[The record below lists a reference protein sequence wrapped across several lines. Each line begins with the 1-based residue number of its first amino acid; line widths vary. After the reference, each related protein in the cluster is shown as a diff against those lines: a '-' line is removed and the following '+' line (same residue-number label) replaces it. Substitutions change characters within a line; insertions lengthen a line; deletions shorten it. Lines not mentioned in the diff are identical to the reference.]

1 MDDLEPPVAGG
12 AAGAP
17 IRLQK
22 ALADAG
28 VGSRRA
34 CEELI
39 EQGRVA
45 VDGVVVRVQGS
56 RVDAASQVITVDG
69 ERVAAAKAGNVYLA
83 LNKPRGMLSTMADDR
98 GRSSLGDLVAD
109 RSQRV
114 FHVGRLD
121 AESEGLLLLTN
132 DGTLA
137 HRLAHPKYGVHKTY
151 LAEVQGPLGKAISKR
166 LREGV
171 ELDDGIARADSVRP
185 VGSFAGRVHLEIVLH
200 EGRNHI
206 VRRMLDAVGHP
217 VLRLVR
223 TAIGPVQLGSLKPG
237 KTRHLT
243 SHEVNSLHQLV
254 EM

>member
-1 MDDLEPPVAGG
+1 MAVAED
-12 AAGAP
+12 P
-17 IRLQK
+17 SRIRLQR
-22 ALADAG
+22 ALAAAG

-45 VDGVVVRVQGS
+45 VDGAIVTVQGS
-56 RVDAASQVITVDG
+56 RVDPTSQVITVDG
-69 ERVAAAKAGNVYLA
+69 ERVAAAKTGMVYLA
-83 LNKPRGMLSTMADDR
+83 LNKPRGMVSTMADER
-98 GRSSLGDLVAD
+98 GRASLGDLVGD

-114 FHVGRLD
+114 FHIGRLD

-137 HRLAHPKYGVHKTY
+137 HRLAHPKYLVHKTY
-151 LAEVQGPLGKAISKR
+151 LAEVQGPLGKAVSRR
-166 LREGV
+166 LRNGV
-171 ELDDGIARADSVRP
+171 DLDDGLAKADSVRA
-185 VGSFAGRVHLEIVLH
+185 VGAFAGRVHLEVVLH

-223 TAIGPVQLGSLKPG
+223 TAIGPIQLGNLKPG

-243 SHEVNSLHQLV
+243 SHEVNALHQLV
-254 EM
+254 DM

>member
-1 MDDLEPPVAGG
+1 MAEYDDGTKV
-12 AAGAP
+12 
-17 IRLQK
+17 RLQK

-56 RVDAASQVITVDG
+56 RVDAAEQVITVDG
-69 ERVAAAKAGNVYLA
+69 ERVAAAKAGMVYLA

-98 GRSSLGDLVAD
+98 GRSSLADLVGD
-109 RSQRV
+109 RAQRV
-114 FHVGRLD
+114 FHIGRLD
-121 AESEGLLLLTN
+121 ADSEGLLLLTN

-137 HRLAHPKYGVHKTY
+137 HRLAHPKYEVRKTY

-171 ELDDGIARADSVRP
+171 ELIDGIAKADAVRP
-185 VGSFAGRVHLEIVLH
+185 VGAFAGRVHLEVVLH

-206 VRRMLDAVGHP
+206 VRRMLEAVGHP

-223 TAIGPVQLGSLKPG
+223 TAIGPVQLGNLKPG

-243 SHEVNSLHQLV
+243 SHEVNALHQSV
-254 EM
+254 DM